1 MSYQLS
7 KLVHCVLVLSLLALS
22 ACAGS
27 LANQPKKKEGLTSEQ
42 LLEVAS
48 LLEQSGD
55 TVRAEQYLRSALKE
69 GADEK
74 TILPRLLRL
83 YVSDGQLRLAIDLA
97 EQSLRQDPADVT
109 LRLFLGALQ
118 TAVGA
123 DLLAVEQYERV
134 ITADPKNAEAHF
146 ALATLLH
153 DGTGGRDRADEHF
166 RAYLALAPAGEHA
179 AEARGLLL
187 TEMP

>member
-1 MSYQLS
+1 MLPFTL
-7 KLVHCVLVLSLLALS
+7 LVLS

-27 LANQPKKKEGLTSEQ
+27 LKSANANDTALTTEQ
-42 LLEVAS
+42 MLEVARV
-48 LLEQSGD
+48 LEQAGD

-74 TILPRLLRL
+74 AILPRLLRL

-97 EQSLRQDPADVT
+97 EQSLRQDPGDVT
-109 LRLFLGALQ
+109 LRLFLGALH

-123 DLLAVEQYERV
+123 DVLAVEQYERV
-134 ITADPKNAEAHF
+134 LSAAPDHADAHF
-146 ALATLLH
+146 ALASILH
-153 DGTGGRDRADEHF
+153 DAGGESDRADRHF
-166 RAYLALAPAGEHA
+166 RAYLSLSPQGEHA